1 MSITPGFFAAWSVSK
16 TKAGKIKAVNECIRW
31 EFMEGIDP
39 DTGEFIRGLGGDVI
53 PAATVQIPTL
63 DLRGKSAKKDAALA
77 VLRPEVREFARF
89 VLGYANKRRGI
100 TPGINTLC
108 HWFADLTGKRA
119 DNIRRHIPK
128 LEAAGILVNEN
139 LLGPLFQRT
148 GGYASDHLG
157 EEAAANTRYTLQK
170 AALNFRIE
178 DKARPAWLDDAEPTG
193 NLMTYEIYS
202 DLMHRVGLPITH
214 TAHEVACA
222 HA

>member
-1 MSITPGFFAAWSVSK
+1 M
-16 TKAGKIKAVNECIRW
+16 AGKIKAVTEYVRW

-53 PAATVQIPTL
+53 PAATTQMPTL
-63 DLRGKSAKKDAALA
+63 DLRDKPAKKDAILA
-77 VLRPEVREFARF
+77 GLRLEVREFARF

-108 HWFADLTGKRA
+108 HWYADLTGKRA

-128 LEAAGILVNEN
+128 LEAAGILANEN

-148 GGYASDHLG
+148 GCNARVHLG

-170 AALNFRIE
+170 VALSFRIE
-178 DKARPAWLDDAEPTG
+178 GKVRPAWLEDAEPTG
-193 NLMTYEIYS
+193 NLTTHEIYS
-202 DLMHRVGLPITH
+202 DLMYRVGLPIAH
-214 TAHEVACA
+214 TAHEVACV

>member
-1 MSITPGFFAAWSVSK
+1 MNITPGFLAAWSVSK
-16 TKAGKIKAVNECIRW
+16 TKAGKIKSVTEYVRW

-53 PAATVQIPTL
+53 PAATVPMPAL
-63 DLRGKSAKKDAALA
+63 DLRDKPAKKDAVLA
-77 VLRPEVREFARF
+77 GLRPEVREFARF
-89 VLGYANKRRGI
+89 VIGYANKRRGI

-108 HWFADLTGKRA
+108 HWYADLTGKRA

-128 LEAAGILVNEN
+128 LEAAGILANEN

-148 GGYASDHLG
+148 GCNTRDHLG
-157 EEAAANTRYTLQK
+157 EEAAAHTRYTLQK

-202 DLMHRVGLPITH
+202 DLMHRAGLPITH
-214 TAHEVACA
+214 TAQEVACA